1 MKSTSVVIF
10 FIAFVLNMV
19 VQYIAYSILFALMVT
34 FITSPAVFA
43 VAYCVVT
50 LAIVWFAFSDYSLH
64 LQNWWSNRVND
75 LYFFGKRLFSRT
87 A

>member
-34 FITSPAVFA
+34 FITSPVVFA
-43 VAYCVVT
+43 VVYCVVT
-50 LAIVWFAFSDYSLH
+50 LAIVWFAFSEYSMM
-64 LQNWWSNRVND
+64 LQNWWSRRVND
-75 LYFFGKRLFSRT
+75 VFLFGKRLFVSSN
-87 A
+87 